1 MHPLLVRANVSIVVY
16 IETSEDFMMPQPS
29 ISEVRKVVFL
39 LPVWQLLLG
48 ILVGFVFFLFAG
60 IHAGIA
66 GFFGASISFAGSLV
80 FAFVVFGLGPQSS
93 EKMMK
98 QMFRAE
104 ALKMLTIGLMFYFAF
119 AVLALPFMPVIVG
132 FMATLIIFFVALLTV
147 FR

>member
-1 MHPLLVRANVSIVVY
+1 MHPLLVRANVSCLFDK
-16 IETSEDFMMPQPS
+16 ETKETIMAPQPS

-48 ILVGFVFFLFAG
+48 VVVGIVFFFIAG
-60 IHAGIA
+60 THAGIA
-66 GFFGASISFAGSLV
+66 GFFGASIGFAGSLV
-80 FAFVVFGLGPQSS
+80 FAFVVFGLGSQSS
-93 EKMMK
+93 EKMLK

-104 ALKMLTIGLMFYFAF
+104 AMKMLTIGLMFYFAF

>member
-1 MHPLLVRANVSIVVY
+1 MASG
-16 IETSEDFMMPQPS
+16 PS
-29 ISEVRKVVFL
+29 VSEVKKVVFL
-39 LPVWQLLLG
+39 LPVWQLILG
-48 ILVGFVFFLFAG
+48 VIVGIVFYMLAG
-60 IHAGIA
+60 TNAGIA

-80 FAFVVFGLGPQSS
+80 FAFVVFGLGNQSS
-93 EKMMK
+93 ENMVK

-104 ALKMLTIGLMFYFAF
+104 ALKLLTVSLMFYFAF

>member
-1 MHPLLVRANVSIVVY
+1 M
-16 IETSEDFMMPQPS
+16 TSQPS
-29 ISEVRKVVFL
+29 LSEVRKVVFL

-48 ILVGFVFFLFAG
+48 VIVGLVFFFVVG
-60 IHAGIA
+60 THAGLA

-80 FAFVVFGLGPQSS
+80 FAFVVFGLGNQSN
-93 EKMMK
+93 ENIMR
-98 QMFRAE
+98 QMYRAE
-104 ALKMLTIGLMFYFAF
+104 AFKMLTIALMFYFAF

>member
-1 MHPLLVRANVSIVVY
+1 M
-16 IETSEDFMMPQPS
+16 TPQPS

-48 ILVGFVFFLFAG
+48 IVVGILFYFLAG
-60 IHAGIA
+60 VNAGIA

-80 FAFVVFGLGPQSS
+80 FAFVVFGMGEQSS
-93 EKMMK
+93 KTMMK

-104 ALKMLTIGLMFYFAF
+104 ALKMLTIGLMFYCAF
-119 AVLALPFMPVIVG
+119 AVLALPFLPVIVG

>member
-1 MHPLLVRANVSIVVY
+1 MHPLLAWAIVSLSFFK
-16 IETSEDFMMPQPS
+16 ETVENFMAPQPS

-48 ILVGFVFFLFAG
+48 AVVGFVFFLFAG
-60 IHAGIA
+60 LNAGIA

-80 FAFVVFGLGPQSS
+80 FAFIVFGLGNQSG
-93 EKMMK
+93 ENIMR

-104 ALKMLTIGLMFYFAF
+104 AFKMLTIAAMFYFAF
-119 AVLALPFMPVIVG
+119 AVLALPFLPVIVG
-132 FMATLIIFFVALLTV
+132 FMVTLIVFFVALLTV